1 MFITMSVYDI
11 KVKDTNGQEL
21 TLEKDIIKALQ

>member
-11 KVKDTNGQEL
+11 NVKDINGQEL